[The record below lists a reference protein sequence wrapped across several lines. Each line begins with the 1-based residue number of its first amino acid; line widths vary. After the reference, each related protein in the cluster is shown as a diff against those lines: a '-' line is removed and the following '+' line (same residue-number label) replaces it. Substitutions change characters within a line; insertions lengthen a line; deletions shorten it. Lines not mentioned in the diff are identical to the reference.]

1 MVSGG
6 ITPTPTCD
14 GNGNQTSAIPATLTW
29 NALNQPITVNSTSAT
44 YDALGRMVEK
54 GVGSTYTQFVYN
66 PDGTNLAVYSGSL
79 TKGTI
84 SLPGGSTAV
93 YNASGLNFI
102 RHKDW
107 LGSSRLATTWAHA
120 VYAKEAYAP
129 FGETY
134 NETTTKDP
142 SFTGQDQNV
151 VTAPTSSGGGVYDF
165 LFRKYDPSAGRWLSP
180 DPLGWGAVSPADPQS
195 LNRYSY
201 VENQPLE
208 AVDPDGYSC
217 ITAQFNNNGTLVSVT
232 LDDGDGKGCA
242 AAGVLPNGTITNP
255 WTATVNGNDADGL
268 DPEGCDPNSN
278 AACMPTLGGVPTYG
292 FSGPARNGPTYSQS
306 QVCGASAMLHGGVSF
321 FLDAIGVIPGEGNL
335 LSGVQLGAGILSGS
349 ITAADPE
356 SKLPDGILA
365 GGGIALSLAD
375 MTKTA
380 SFGEVPEVLTNIVSR
395 ASFGLIPKEL
405 SVIPVIGNFASAY
418 SAVKDWNSMWKA
430 YHDCMGGS

>member
-1 MVSGG
+1 MYLQLKKNGLCPKCAALGG
-6 ITPTPTCD
+6 TIASRCSSLSRCFQRSNPAR
-14 GNGNQTSAIPATLTW
+14 NGRANRPPNPAQNPLLIPAPKSYNRSDMQLASSR
-29 NALNQPITVNSTSAT
+29 ALREPPPA
-44 YDALGRMVEK
+44 AMRLGGEK
-54 GVGSTYTQFVYN
+54 PHQGLSSKK
-66 PDGTNLAVYSGSL
+66 P
-79 TKGTI
+79 
-84 SLPGGSTAV
+84 
-93 YNASGLNFI
+93 ASHRGLN
-102 RHKDW
+102 RCKSMTALW
-107 LGSSRLATTWAHA
+107 ASQSWRPESVPGAT
-120 VYAKEAYAP
+120 V
-129 FGETY
+129 
-134 NETTTKDP
+134 
-142 SFTGQDQNV
+142 
-151 VTAPTSSGGGVYDF
+151 
-165 LFRKYDPSAGRWLSP
+165 FRKYDPSAGRWLSP

>member
-84 SLPGGSTAV
+84 SLPG
-93 YNASGLNFI
+93 
-102 RHKDW
+102 
-107 LGSSRLATTWAHA
+107 
-120 VYAKEAYAP
+120 
-129 FGETY
+129 
-134 NETTTKDP
+134 ETTTKDP